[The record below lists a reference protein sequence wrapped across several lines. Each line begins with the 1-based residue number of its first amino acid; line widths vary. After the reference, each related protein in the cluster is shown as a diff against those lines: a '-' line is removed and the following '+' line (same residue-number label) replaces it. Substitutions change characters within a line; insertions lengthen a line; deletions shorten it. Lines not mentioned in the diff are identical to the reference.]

1 MQSCVKCK
9 GNEREMNLLP
19 GPVLY
24 TILEREGKLRKKKKR
39 RQYGQA
45 KRPIH
50 SSVRVFVLF
59 FMTAGVL
66 IVAAG
71 SLLQH
76 YLLLRHPVFIPMH
89 IELEMYGMAVWMRI
103 RWGVRMGMRM

>member
-39 RQYGQA
+39 R
-45 KRPIH
+45 
-50 SSVRVFVLF
+50 
-59 FMTAGVL
+59 
-66 IVAAG
+66 
-71 SLLQH
+71 
-76 YLLLRHPVFIPMH
+76 
-89 IELEMYGMAVWMRI
+89 AVWTGQKTDSFISLRFCFI
-103 RWGVRMGMRM
+103 FL